1 MASGQTEKYG
11 LNQWEPDDQVLREEF
26 NADNRKLEAAI
37 GTKLEAVAG
46 SYAGNASS
54 TGSQEIVLG
63 FRPKFV
69 MVWVNTTV
77 TSSSMDNLGSGMAMA
92 TDGDPY
98 GEILTITDTGFTAA
112 STATTGG
119 TTRYPRINTSGITYH
134 YVALW

>member
-11 LNQWEPDDQVLREEF
+11 LNQWEPGDQVLREEF

-37 GTKLEAVAG
+37 ATKLEAVTG

-54 TGSQEIVLG
+54 SGSQEIVLG

-69 MVWVNTTV
+69 MVWAVTTV
-77 TSSSMDNLGSGMAMA
+77 TSSSLDSLVSGRAMA

-98 GEILTITDTGFTAA
+98 SDILTITETGFTAA

-119 TTRYPRINTSGITYH
+119 TTRYPRINTNGITYH
-134 YVALW
+134 YVALR